1 MGGVSVYFLNNTTTS
16 VIDYSD
22 IEFISGEYHN
32 KIWNENSN
40 QNVSDTEFVPDME
53 TAVQI
58 ASVIFSNKQKQGF
71 FKEYE
76 LQQVFYDEND
86 KVWIIS
92 FWTPERNGVI
102 TLASDFNIAISQKN
116 GEILTIWSRE

>member
-1 MGGVSVYFLNNTTTS
+1 MGGGAVYFLNNTTTS

>member
-1 MGGVSVYFLNNTTTS
+1 MVWCVLGGVSVYFLNNTTTS
-16 VIDYSD
+16 VVDYSD

-40 QNVSDTEFVPDME
+40 QNVPDAEFVPDIE

-76 LQQVFYDEND
+76 LQQFFYDEND

-92 FWTPERNGVI
+92 GRR
-102 TLASDFNIAISQKN
+102 DFNGLEWRIKIN
-116 GEILTIWSRE
+116 CRLMPTVYF